1 MAPRNVSLTAKQLAI
16 LLTELKRLESA
27 GLPAIQALSLVSQTE
42 PALKKPLIRMCQL
55 LNAGRSIADAGF
67 NAGIFDATHKTLIH
81 AAEISGRLT
90 ETYGALAHYYSTLS
104 RRINQVKSRLYL
116 PGLMLIIALFV
127 QPLPALI
134 GSNIS
139 GFTYLQLSLGRLLVI
154 GLAVITLVRLPR
166 LLSYLGLETA
176 WHRLQF
182 RIPGLSAWL
191 VKRQINQFFFI
202 LALMLESGLSFADAL
217 PKAVASIKNS
227 CLKETFSPAVA
238 MRTTGSSVTDCLSTV
253 PFISSTWLGII
264 NSSEQSVK
272 LSSGILH
279 FSRIEAENNNLQDEA
294 FAEWLP
300 RIIYGVIAGWM
311 AYSLLS
317 SQITTV
323 LPTSL

>member
-1 MAPRNVSLTAKQLAI
+1 MSPKTVSLTAKQRAI
-16 LLTELKRLESA
+16 LFTELKRLESA
-27 GLPAIQALSLVSQTE
+27 GLPAIQALSLVSQNE
-42 PALKKPLIRMCQL
+42 PVLKKALLRMCQQM
-55 LNAGRSIADAGF
+55 NVGRSIADAGF
-67 NAGIFDATHKTLIH
+67 NAGIFDVTHKTLIH

-90 ETYGALAHYYSTLS
+90 DIYGALADYYSTLS

-134 GSNIS
+134 GSSIS

-154 GLAVITLVRLPR
+154 GLSVILLVRLPL
-166 LLSYLGLETA
+166 LLSGLGLETA
-176 WHRLQF
+176 WHRFQLCL
-182 RIPGLSAWL
+182 PGFSAWL
-191 VKRQINQFFFI
+191 VKRQINQFLFI

-217 PKAVASIKNS
+217 PKAVNSIKNS
-227 CLKETFSPAVA
+227 GLKNQFKSAIA
-238 MRTTGSSVTDCLSTV
+238 MRTSGSSVTNCLSTV
-253 PFISSTWLGII
+253 PLISSTWLGII
-264 NSSEQSVK
+264 NSSEKSGK
-272 LSSGILH
+272 LSSGILN
-279 FSRIEAENNNLQDEA
+279 FSQIEAENNNLQDEA

-300 RIIYGVIAGWM
+300 RIIYAVIASWM